1 MQQPLVSIGRDR
13 PQESEP
19 EPHVDP
25 VCKMLVFPESAA
37 ANYEY
42 EGAQY
47 YFCMTGCRDKFA
59 ADPERFLSEPP
70 ALAGAQFV
78 PPTNRPATHA
88 AGSDV
93 EYTCPMDPD
102 IVQLGPGTCPK
113 SGMALEPKEITLDD
127 TPDAEFVDMKRR
139 FWICSILN

>member
-1 MQQPLVSIGRDR
+1 MQQPLVSIGRNR

-25 VCKMLVFPESAA
+25 VCKMLVVPESAA

-42 EGAQY
+42 EGTQY

-70 ALAGAQFV
+70 ALAGGQFV
-78 PPTNRPATHA
+78 AFTR
-88 AGSDV
+88 
-93 EYTCPMDPD
+93 
-102 IVQLGPGTCPK
+102 
-113 SGMALEPKEITLDD
+113 DD
-127 TPDAEFVDMKRR
+127 AHQNK
-139 FWICSILN
+139 WI